1 LAGEAVAKAA
11 SETVQTDSTHEAIE
25 EGGIMKT
32 PARRKRQDT
41 PVLERLVSKITVI
54 DSDHA
59 LFGLSLRLISLCAA
73 KGRSHQ
79 IVELPDGRHLTLR
92 RPSSGLAQWYRSR
105 AGGAKRAPGKL
116 MFVALARNC

>member
-1 LAGEAVAKAA
+1 
-11 SETVQTDSTHEAIE
+11 
-25 EGGIMKT
+25 MKT

-41 PVLERLVSKITVI
+41 PVLERLVSKITVM

-105 AGGAKRAPGKL
+105 AGGGRQAGARQTHVRRIGTKLLIAIRRVGCVLAGHSGKAANVL
-116 MFVALARNC
+116 